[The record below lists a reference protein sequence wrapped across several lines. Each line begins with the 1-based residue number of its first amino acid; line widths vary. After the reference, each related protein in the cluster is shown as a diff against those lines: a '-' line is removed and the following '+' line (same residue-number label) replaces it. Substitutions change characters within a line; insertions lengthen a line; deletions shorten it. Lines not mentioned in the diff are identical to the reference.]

1 MDRHKESN
9 DPIPLE
15 DRVVKLE
22 VELARISED
31 YKFISREINEL
42 KRKFDNISKFELII
56 LVSVIVN
63 LITLIVD
70 KII

>member
-1 MDRHKESN
+1 MDRHKENN
-9 DPIPLE
+9 DPLPLE

-42 KRKFDNISKFELII
+42 KRKFDSISKFELII
-56 LVSVIVN
+56 LVSVIIN

-70 KII
+70 KVI